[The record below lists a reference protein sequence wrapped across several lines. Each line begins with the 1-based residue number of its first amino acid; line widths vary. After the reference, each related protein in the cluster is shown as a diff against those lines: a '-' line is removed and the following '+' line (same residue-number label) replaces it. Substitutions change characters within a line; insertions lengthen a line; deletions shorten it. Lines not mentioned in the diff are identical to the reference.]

1 MSNFFIFDCN
11 DNIVGN
17 PKGYPT
23 IKGAII
29 QENKSGSK
37 AYNAIAKA
45 YSERKALGSTRRNLS
60 SIRRLSA

>member
-17 PKGYPT
+17 PKGYAT

-29 QENKSGSK
+29 QQNKAGSA
-37 AYNAIAKA
+37 AYNAIWNA
-45 YSERKALGSTRRNLS
+45 YDKRWSSGSTERNLS
-60 SIRRLSA
+60 AIRQISA